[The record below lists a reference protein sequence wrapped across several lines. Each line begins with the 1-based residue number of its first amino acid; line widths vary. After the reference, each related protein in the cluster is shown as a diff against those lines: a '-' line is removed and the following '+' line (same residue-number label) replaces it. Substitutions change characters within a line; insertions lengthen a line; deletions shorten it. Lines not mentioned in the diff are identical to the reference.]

1 MKRRTFIK
9 GIAAAGAASLLPVG
23 STGAL
28 LQSCRGPQDAYGW
41 DFDEIIDRSGTWSIK
56 YGRAGE
62 SRFAMWI
69 ADMDFRTDP
78 AVSRALQERLSR
90 DVMGYTSTPEDFYEA
105 IRGWES
111 KQHSWDIP
119 REWIGYAPG
128 VITAINQ
135 AYLTFTQPGDKIVVQ
150 PPVYDHFRLYAERLG
165 REVVDNPMIF
175 EDGRYRMDFE
185 GLERL
190 MDDKVKALVLCNPHN
205 PCGILWDRD
214 SLARLAEICH
224 RHGVIVISD
233 EIHADLALYGRTHI
247 PFCSVSDTAAKVGL
261 IFSGPT
267 KSFNLAG
274 LAGTAFCV
282 IPDKEKRERY
292 LGTLNAA
299 KLNEP
304 SIPTIVATIAAY
316 TSDTGWLP
324 SLKKYLEG
332 NIDRVIDFFRDN
344 DLGIVPIRPE
354 ASFLVWLNCRAMGL
368 PQDRLMTFFR
378 EKAGVYL
385 SDGAS
390 YGTGGEGF
398 VRLNI
403 GCPRSVL
410 DAALENIMNA
420 FTYL

>member
-1 MKRRTFIK
+1 M
-9 GIAAAGAASLLPVG
+9 AAAGAATLLPAG
-23 STGAL
+23 SASAL
-28 LQSCRGPQDAYGW
+28 LQSCKGPEVAGGW
-41 DFDEIIDRSGTWSIK
+41 NFNEVIDRSGTWSIK

-78 AVSRALQERLSR
+78 AVRKALQERLDR
-90 DVMGYTSTPEDFYEA
+90 DVMGYTSTPEEFYEA
-105 IRGWES
+105 VRGWKS
-111 KQHSWDIP
+111 KQHRWDIP

-135 AYLTFTQPGDKIVVQ
+135 AYLTFSQPGDKIIVQ

-175 EDGRYRMDFE
+175 QDGRYRMDFE

-190 MDDKVKALVLCNPHN
+190 MDDKVKVLVLCNPHN

-214 SLARLAEICH
+214 TLARLADICY
-224 RHGVIVISD
+224 RHGVTVISD
-233 EIHADLALYGRTHI
+233 EIHADLALYGKTHI

-282 IPDKEKRERY
+282 IPDKDKREKY
-292 LGTLNAA
+292 LGTLSAA

-316 TSDTGWLP
+316 TSETGWLP

-332 NIDRVIDFFRDN
+332 NIDRVMDFFSDN
-344 DLGIVPIRPE
+344 DLGITPIRPE
-354 ASFLVWLNCRAMGL
+354 ASFLVWLDCRALGL
-368 PQDRLMTFFR
+368 PQDSLMDFFR

-385 SDGAS
+385 SNGAS
-390 YGTGGEGF
+390 YGVGGEGF
-398 VRLNI
+398 IRLNI

-410 DAALENIMNA
+410 DAALQSIKNA
-420 FTYL
+420 F